1 MVYGLLQSAITGKVC
16 AFAFSWFWCSRVRSR
31 EESVILVF
39 ACTLAN
45 VTLLPPAGLH
55 RWLQVAAIENAVSET
70 DIFASCTCHYNIITL
85 VYVKM
90 LIVGNTGHL
99 DNEID

>member
-1 MVYGLLQSAITGKVC
+1 MVYGLLHSAITGKVC
-16 AFAFSWFWCSRVRSR
+16 AVALSWC
-31 EESVILVF
+31 
-39 ACTLAN
+39 
-45 VTLLPPAGLH
+45 AGLH
-55 RWLQVAAIENAVSET
+55 RWLQVAAIETAVSET
-70 DIFASCTCHYNIITL
+70 DIFASSTCHYNVIIL